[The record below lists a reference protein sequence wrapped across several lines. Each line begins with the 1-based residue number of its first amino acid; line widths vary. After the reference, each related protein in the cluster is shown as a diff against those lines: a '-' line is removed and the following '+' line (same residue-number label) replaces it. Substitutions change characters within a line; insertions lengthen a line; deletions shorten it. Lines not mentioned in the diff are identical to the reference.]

1 MNTIS
6 TASTPPRSLLIA
18 AFIALYTVWGSTY
31 LAIRVAVETLPP
43 FLMAGVR
50 FLIAGALLYAFM
62 RLRGD
67 ARPTLQHWKNSAI
80 SGILLLLGGNG
91 LVVWAEQ
98 YVTSGLAALIIAIVP
113 LWIALL
119 DWARP
124 QGERPSAK
132 NMLGIAIGFA
142 GVILLVMGQGKDVHG
157 AGIHIGGV
165 IALVFACI
173 LWAGGSLFMK
183 HNARP
188 ASPLLGV
195 AMQMLCGGASQLLVG
210 LLRGELAHTDFDG
223 FSGRSIGAFIYLV
236 VMGSWVGFSAYIWLL
251 QVCNPSL
258 VATYAY
264 VNPVV
269 AVFLGW
275 WLLDE
280 HLTGQTIMAAAVI
293 VVGVCVITLPK
304 NFLELIRSKL
314 KTHRDQA
321 P

>member
-1 MNTIS
+1 MSTNTFAPS
-6 TASTPPRSLLIA
+6 PPRGLLIA

-31 LAIRVAVETLPP
+31 LAIRVAVESLPP
-43 FLMAGVR
+43 FLMAGAR
-50 FLIAGALLYAFM
+50 FVIAGALLYVFM

-67 ARPTLQHWKNSAI
+67 ARPSLLHWKNSAI
-80 SGILLLLGGNG
+80 SGTLLLLGGNG

-157 AGIHIGGV
+157 AGIHVGGV

-188 ASPLLGV
+188 TSPLLGV
-195 AMQMLCGGASQLLVG
+195 AMQMLCGGATQLLVG
-210 LLRGELAHTDFDG
+210 LLLGEMAQTDFSTFTD
-223 FSGRSIGAFIYLV
+223 RSLIAFVYLV
-236 VMGSWVGFSAYIWLL
+236 VVGSWIGFSAYIWLL

-264 VNPVV
+264 VNPIV

-280 HLTGQTIMAAAVI
+280 HLTGQTIVAAAVI

-304 NFLELIRSKL
+304 NFVEIVRKWISA
-314 KTHRDQA
+314 KT
-321 P
+321 

>member
-1 MNTIS
+1 MSAIS
-6 TASTPPRSLLIA
+6 TASAPPRSLLIA

-43 FLMAGVR
+43 FLMAGAR
-50 FLIAGALLYAFM
+50 FVIAGALLYLLM
-62 RLRGD
+62 RLRG
-67 ARPTLQHWKNSAI
+67 AERPTPLHWKNSFI
-80 SGILLLLGGNG
+80 SGTLLLLGGNG

-98 YVTSGLAALIIAIVP
+98 YVSSGLAALIIAIVP

-132 NMLGIAIGFA
+132 NMLGIAIGFG
-142 GVILLVMGQGKDVHG
+142 GVVLLVLGQGKDVHG
-157 AGIHIGGV
+157 AGIHIGAVVG
-165 IALVFACI
+165 LVFACI

-188 ASPLLGV
+188 SSALLGV

-210 LLRGELAHTDFDG
+210 FLRGEPADTNFDG
-223 FSGRSIGAFIYLV
+223 FSGRSIGAFIYLI

-264 VNPVV
+264 VNPIV

-280 HLTGQTIMAAAVI
+280 HLNGQTLVAAAVI

-304 NFLELIRSKL
+304 NFVEIAGKKL
-314 KTHRDQA
+314 KRTSV
-321 P
+321 

>member
-1 MNTIS
+1 MSTNTN
-6 TASTPPRSLLIA
+6 ASAPSRSLLIA

-31 LAIRVAVETLPP
+31 LAIRVAVESLPP
-43 FLMAGVR
+43 FLMAGAR
-50 FLIAGALLYAFM
+50 FVIAGALLYLFM

-67 ARPTLQHWKNSAI
+67 ARPTLQHWKNSFI
-80 SGILLLLGGNG
+80 SGTLLLLGGNG

-124 QGERPSAK
+124 QGERPSGK
-132 NMLGIAIGFA
+132 NILGIAIGFA

-157 AGIHIGGV
+157 AGVHVGGI

-173 LWAGGSLFMK
+173 LWAWGSLFMK

-188 ASPLLGV
+188 TSPLLGV
-195 AMQMLCGGASQLLVG
+195 GMQMLCGGATQLLVG
-210 LLRGELAHTDFDG
+210 LMRGEMAQTDFSA
-223 FSGRSIGAFIYLV
+223 FTNRSLIAFVYLV
-236 VMGSWVGFSAYIWLL
+236 VVGSWIGFSAYIWLL

-264 VNPVV
+264 VNPIV

-280 HLTGQTIMAAAVI
+280 HLNGQTIMAAAVI

-304 NFLELIRSKL
+304 NFGEMVNRGIRRL
-314 KTHRDQA
+314 RGNWG
-321 P
+321 